1 MKVRDILET
10 YRFILVRK
18 VVIWRECNL
27 LARYTNIKESMEEAL
42 RDYGDEDV
50 VEFRVDVED
59 WYMCIKIGND

>member
-10 YRFILVRK
+10 YRFTLVRK

>member
-10 YRFILVRK
+10 YRFTLVRK

-42 RDYGDEDV
+42 RDYGDEEV
-50 VEFRVDVED
+50 TEFRVDVED

>member
-10 YRFILVRK
+10 YRFTLVRK

-42 RDYGDEDV
+42 RDYGDEEV
-50 VEFRVDVED
+50 AEFRVDVED
-59 WYMCIKIGND
+59 WYMCIKIGNN